1 MDAAPIFAPSSL
13 AQWLSAVGT
22 ISAVVVA
29 LFKDAI
35 LALSRKPRL
44 EVTCTKEE
52 PFTSKT
58 PIIVSGNKGPW
69 TGEAYYVRA
78 RVENTGKTRAEKV
91 QVYAANLAVAGAD
104 RTYTDVPGFIP
115 LNVKWSNSPHGT
127 VSPILDGISPKM
139 AAFCDLVALTDPTNP
154 YQARPQ
160 HATPNVT
167 IAQLQLEVDPLSGS
181 NLLAPG
187 TYRLTL
193 RIAAANATQPLSTRS
208 LNSHTAEH
216 GSRTT
221 AECEGNAWGCH

>member
-1 MDAAPIFAPSSL
+1 MVATSTFAPSSL

-22 ISAVVVA
+22 ISAVVYA

-35 LALSRKPRL
+35 LAWIRKPRL

-58 PIIVSGNKGPW
+58 PIIVPGNKGVW

-91 QVYAANLAVAGAD
+91 QVYAAKLAVAGAD
-104 RTYTDVPGFIP
+104 RTFTDVPGFIP
-115 LNVKWSNSPHGT
+115 LNVKWSNSPHGS

-139 AAFCDLVALTDPTNP
+139 AAFCDLVALTDLANP

-187 TYRLTL
+187 TYRVTL
-193 RIAAANATQPLSTRS
+193 RIAAANARPIDKVFEFSHSGAWISDDSRMRRECLGVTLS
-208 LNSHTAEH
+208 
-216 GSRTT
+216 
-221 AECEGNAWGCH
+221 